1 MPDFIF
7 FAHFLRRRAWLLLA
21 APILYGLVA
30 FGWSQRLAPVYQA
43 QAMLQVSPASLSSG
57 DIGAIA
63 ASERLA
69 STYAQIIVQPA
80 TLEATIARLSQ
91 DGAAP
96 TWPLAV
102 TAEPIRETQLIRLR
116 VEGPSPAAAAQ
127 VADAVAQT
135 FIETNRMRQV
145 ARFAASKTNLEQQ
158 MAALETQIKQEA
170 AGSASPEVLSRLRQS
185 LSALTASYE
194 TVRLAEAQASDNVTV
209 VQPARASARPL
220 RPRPLFNALAAAIV
234 GLMMAL
240 AAALLLEALD
250 DRLNSAERV
259 TAAIALPVL
268 ATVGRSSGLDQS
280 GLVISQAPHSA
291 AAEAYRMLRANLR
304 FTSLDR
310 PLRTLSVVS
319 AEPGEGKTTTAAN
332 LAVALAHAGQRVILV
347 DADLRRPRLH
357 TVFGVSNNLGLT
369 TALLPDGGP
378 LTAHLQPTA
387 VPGLHLLTSGP
398 QPPNPAE
405 LIGSERMV
413 ALLSDL
419 RQAADVIVL
428 DTPPVLAVAD
438 AALLAHASDATLLVV
453 DAQGTRRRSAQR
465 AMALLTTAG
474 AHVVGAVLNRLPL
487 PAGTYGQYYGPTAP

>member
-170 AGSASPEVLSRLRQS
+170 AGSASSEVLSRLRQS

-240 AAALLLEALD
+240 AAALLLEAL
-250 DRLNSAERV
+250 
-259 TAAIALPVL
+259 
-268 ATVGRSSGLDQS
+268 
-280 GLVISQAPHSA
+280 
-291 AAEAYRMLRANLR
+291 
-304 FTSLDR
+304 
-310 PLRTLSVVS
+310 
-319 AEPGEGKTTTAAN
+319 
-332 LAVALAHAGQRVILV
+332 
-347 DADLRRPRLH
+347 
-357 TVFGVSNNLGLT
+357 
-369 TALLPDGGP
+369 
-378 LTAHLQPTA
+378 
-387 VPGLHLLTSGP
+387 
-398 QPPNPAE
+398 
-405 LIGSERMV
+405 
-413 ALLSDL
+413 
-419 RQAADVIVL
+419 
-428 DTPPVLAVAD
+428 
-438 AALLAHASDATLLVV
+438 
-453 DAQGTRRRSAQR
+453 
-465 AMALLTTAG
+465 
-474 AHVVGAVLNRLPL
+474 
-487 PAGTYGQYYGPTAP
+487 

>member
-96 TWPLAV
+96 TWSLAV

-158 MAALETQIKQEA
+158 MAALETQIKQDE

-194 TVRLAEAQASDNVTV
+194 TVRLAETQASDNVTV
-209 VQPARASARPL
+209 VQPARASVRPL

-240 AAALLLEALD
+240 AAALLLGLLVLRGWCRYLCPLGALLGLGNKVSLWRVARD
-250 DRLNSAERV
+250 PQGCTRCGRYPRECIQNTVPGTTECVICADCTQGCPNSSVRV
-259 TAAIALPVL
+259 TA
-268 ATVGRSSGLDQS
+268 RQ
-280 GLVISQAPHSA
+280 
-291 AAEAYRMLRANLR
+291 
-304 FTSLDR
+304 
-310 PLRTLSVVS
+310 
-319 AEPGEGKTTTAAN
+319 
-332 LAVALAHAGQRVILV
+332 GQ
-347 DADLRRPRLH
+347 
-357 TVFGVSNNLGLT
+357 TGVKPPAST
-369 TALLPDGGP
+369 PLPDGRGR
-378 LTAHLQPTA
+378 H
-387 VPGLHLLTSGP
+387 
-398 QPPNPAE
+398 
-405 LIGSERMV
+405 
-413 ALLSDL
+413 
-419 RQAADVIVL
+419 
-428 DTPPVLAVAD
+428 
-438 AALLAHASDATLLVV
+438 
-453 DAQGTRRRSAQR
+453 
-465 AMALLTTAG
+465 
-474 AHVVGAVLNRLPL
+474 
-487 PAGTYGQYYGPTAP
+487 